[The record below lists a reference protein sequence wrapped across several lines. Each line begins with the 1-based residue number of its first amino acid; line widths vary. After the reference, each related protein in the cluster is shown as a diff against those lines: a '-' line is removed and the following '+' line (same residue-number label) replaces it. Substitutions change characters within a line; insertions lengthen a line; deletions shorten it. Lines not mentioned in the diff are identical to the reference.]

1 MEIYKKEGPRG
12 QAPSGRP
19 ASPIG
24 ASRHAA
30 AHFQQRPP
38 QAAVARHATAHLR
51 LRFRKI
57 PAGIYEN
64 AGTGKVIVIISDAEY
79 YFGHIRIRNNKY
91 KYASW
96 RQGKKIKEKY
106 LGAI

>member
-1 MEIYKKEGPRG
+1 MKISKKEGPPATAGRQRPP
-12 QAPSGRP
+12 QADI

-24 ASRHAA
+24 A
-30 AHFQQRPP
+30 
-38 QAAVARHATAHLR
+38 R

-64 AGTGKVIVIISDAEY
+64 AAGKVIVVISDTEY
-79 YFGHIRIRNNKY
+79 YLGHIRIRNNKY

-106 LGAI
+106 LGVKK